1 MLDNI
6 LDINEKISLLEY
18 RIDNLIDDVA
28 EDKRFK
34 SARAEERL
42 LALLFSLKYLQE
54 KREKIKQKI
63 DSQIS
68 RKERDKKN
76 ESEINK

>member
-6 LDINEKISLLEY
+6 QEINEKISLLEY
-18 RIDNLIDDVA
+18 RIDGLIDDVA

-34 SARAEERL
+34 SARAEEKL

-63 DSQIS
+63 NSQIS
-68 RKERDKKN
+68 RKERGKNN
-76 ESEINK
+76 ESEIDK

>member
-6 LDINEKISLLEY
+6 QEINEKISLLEY

-34 SARAEERL
+34 SARAEEKL
-42 LALLFSLKYLQE
+42 LALLFSLKYLKE
-54 KREKIKQKI
+54 KREEIKQNM
-63 DSQIS
+63 DLQIS
-68 RKERDKKN
+68 KKERDKK
-76 ESEINK
+76 

>member
-28 EDKRFK
+28 EDKKFK
-34 SARAEERL
+34 SARAEEKL

-68 RKERDKKN
+68 RKERGKNN
-76 ESEINK
+76 ESEIDK

>member
-34 SARAEERL
+34 SARAEEKL

-54 KREKIKQKI
+54 KREKIKQKM
-63 DSQIS
+63 DLQIS
-68 RKERDKKN
+68 RKERDKK
-76 ESEINK
+76 

>member
-1 MLDNI
+1 MSDN
-6 LDINEKISLLEY
+6 LSINEKISLLEY

-68 RKERDKKN
+68 RKEKGKNN
-76 ESEINK
+76 ESEIDK

>member
-6 LDINEKISLLEY
+6 QEINEKISLLEY
-18 RIDNLIDDVA
+18 RIDGLIDDVA

-34 SARAEERL
+34 SARAEEKL
-42 LALLFSLKYLQE
+42 LALLFSLKYLKE
-54 KREKIKQKI
+54 KREKIKQDM

-68 RKERDKKN
+68 RKERDKK
-76 ESEINK
+76 

>member
-18 RIDNLIDDVA
+18 RIDNLIDDVS

-34 SARAEERL
+34 SARAEEKL

-54 KREKIKQKI
+54 KREKIKQDM

-68 RKERDKKN
+68 RKERDKK
-76 ESEINK
+76 

>member
-28 EDKRFK
+28 EDKKFK
-34 SARAEERL
+34 SARAEEKL
-42 LALLFSLKYLQE
+42 LALLFSLKYLRE

-68 RKERDKKN
+68 RKERDKNN
-76 ESEINK
+76 ESEIDK

>member
-34 SARAEERL
+34 SARAEEKL

-63 DSQIS
+63 DTQIS
-68 RKERDKKN
+68 RKERDKNN